1 MIELEESNVALSLA
15 IAGPESLPIDK
26 NPEEK
31 KRRRRTLLLAQP
43 REAANPSDKGSSKR
57 KKLRLSKEQLNLL
70 EKSFRAHTTLVP
82 EQKQELAQR
91 LNLEPRQVEVWFQ
104 NRRARTK
111 LKQTEVDCELLK
123 KRCQRL
129 IDENTRLKRELM
141 ELSSG
146 TQLCLKTCC
155 WCNKMVGDHD
165 SNRAVS

>member
-1 MIELEESNVALSLA
+1 MIELEESNVTLSLA

-26 NPEEK
+26 IPEEK
-31 KRRRRTLLLAQP
+31 KRRRTLFLARR
-43 REAANPSDKGSSKR
+43 READNPSAKGSSKR

-70 EKSFRAHTTLVP
+70 EKSFGAHATLVP

-129 IDENTRLKRELM
+129 IDENTRLKKELI

-146 TQLCLKTCC
+146 MQLCLKTCC
-155 WCNKMVGDHD
+155 WCNEMVGDHE